1 MLKGA
6 ISLDPDVTRGRN
18 GVRHHCA
25 LLHYEDIDGVWHHCV
40 IGDKLLFL
48 NCIFFKN
55 CCLSATFLLSLH
67 REILKPLLMDA
78 LFRKS
83 DRLLANT
90 RTEIIRDKM
99 GDIHWNARLISILG
113 AKGVGKS
120 TLLRQYLKQH
130 FELGDHR
137 ALYCSAD
144 TVDFSMRTLV
154 GLAEEFVMRGGELLV
169 IDEIHKY
176 HSGTADWS
184 REIKE
189 IYELFPNLKMI
200 VSGSSLL
207 QLREGDADLSRRAI
221 KYTMPGLSFREALR
235 FYHGLSFP
243 RWSLDDI
250 LVHPYDLWQTVT
262 SKCKPV
268 ALFKEY
274 LEKGYYPFLLEGEG
288 EYYTK
293 IEQVVNYIIETEL
306 PRICKVDV
314 ANVRKLQALIALICS
329 EVPFELNANK
339 IAAALEIGR
348 DTVVEYLKYLGDAKV
363 LNLLYSDKKKIGKLT
378 KPDKVYLENPN
389 ILYAL
394 APTKVDIGTLRETF
408 AIGCLSESYN
418 VEYGK
423 AQGDFKVDGKYTFEI
438 GGRSKDFSQ
447 IAGVKD
453 SYIFADDWDMPD
465 GAKLPLWMLGFLY

>member
-1 MLKGA
+1 
-6 ISLDPDVTRGRN
+6 
-18 GVRHHCA
+18 
-25 LLHYEDIDGVWHHCV
+25 
-40 IGDKLLFL
+40 
-48 NCIFFKN
+48 
-55 CCLSATFLLSLH
+55 
-67 REILKPLLMDA
+67 MDT

-90 RTEIIRDKM
+90 STGIVREKM
-99 GDIHWNARLISILG
+99 GEIHWNSRLITIIG

-120 TLLRQYLKQH
+120 TLIKQYLKLNYQP
-130 FELGDHR
+130 GDR
-137 ALYCSAD
+137 RVLYCSAD
-144 TVDFSMRTLV
+144 TVDFSTRTLV
-154 GLAEEFVMRGGELLV
+154 ELAEEFVIQGGELLA

-176 HSGTADWS
+176 KPGTTDWS

-189 IYELFPNLKMI
+189 IYELFPDLKLI

-207 QLREGDADLSRRAI
+207 RLKEGDADLSRRAV

-235 FYHGLSFP
+235 FYHALSFP
-243 RWSLDDI
+243 VWTLEDI
-250 LVHPYDLWQTVT
+250 LARPHDLWQMVS

-306 PRICKVDV
+306 PQICKVDV
-314 ANVRKLQALIALICS
+314 ANVRKLQALIAMICS
-329 EVPFELNANK
+329 ETPFELNANK

-363 LNLLYSDKKKIGKLT
+363 LNLLYSDKKRIGKLS

-394 APTKVDIGTLRETF
+394 APAKVEIGTLRETF
-408 AIGCLSESYN
+408 AVDCISESHV

-423 AQGDFKVDGKYTFEI
+423 TQGDFKVDSRYTFEI

-447 IAGVKD
+447 IAGMKD
-453 SYIFADDWDMPD
+453 SYIFADD
-465 GAKLPLWMLGFLY
+465 

>member
-1 MLKGA
+1 
-6 ISLDPDVTRGRN
+6 
-18 GVRHHCA
+18 
-25 LLHYEDIDGVWHHCV
+25 
-40 IGDKLLFL
+40 
-48 NCIFFKN
+48 
-55 CCLSATFLLSLH
+55 
-67 REILKPLLMDA
+67 MDT

-90 RTEIIRDKM
+90 CTDIVREKM
-99 GDIHWNARLISILG
+99 GEIHWNSQLVTIIG

-120 TLLRQYLKQH
+120 TLIKQYLKLNYP
-130 FELGDHR
+130 LGDR
-137 ALYCSAD
+137 RVLYCSAD
-144 TVDFSMRTLV
+144 TVDFSTRKLV
-154 GLAEEFVMRGGELLV
+154 ELAEEFVIQGGELLA

-176 HSGTADWS
+176 KPGTTDWS

-189 IYELFPNLKMI
+189 IYELFPDLKMI

-207 QLREGDADLSRRAI
+207 RLKEGDADLSRRAV

-235 FYHGLSFP
+235 FYHDLSFP
-243 RWSLDDI
+243 VWTLEDI
-250 LVHPYDLWQTVT
+250 LAHPYDLWQMVS

-274 LEKGYYPFLLEGEG
+274 LEKGYYPFLLEGTG

-306 PRICKVDV
+306 PQICKVDV
-314 ANVRKLQALIALICS
+314 ANVRKLQALIAMICS
-329 EVPFELNANK
+329 ETPFELNANK

-363 LNLLYSDKKKIGKLT
+363 LNLLYSDKKRIGKLS

-394 APTKVDIGTLRETF
+394 APAKVEIGTLRETF
-408 AIGCLSESYN
+408 AVDCLSESHV

-423 AQGDFKVDGKYTFEI
+423 TQGDFKVDSKYTFEI

-447 IAGVKD
+447 IAGMKD

>member
-1 MLKGA
+1 
-6 ISLDPDVTRGRN
+6 
-18 GVRHHCA
+18 
-25 LLHYEDIDGVWHHCV
+25 
-40 IGDKLLFL
+40 
-48 NCIFFKN
+48 
-55 CCLSATFLLSLH
+55 
-67 REILKPLLMDA
+67 MDS

-90 RTEIIRDKM
+90 QTEIIRDKM
-99 GDIHWNARLISILG
+99 NEIHWNAQLVTIMG

-120 TLLRQYLKQH
+120 TLIKQYIKQNYR
-130 FELGDHR
+130 LGDR
-137 ALYCSAD
+137 RILYCSAD

-154 GLAEEFVMRGGELLV
+154 GLAEEFSIHGGELLA

-176 HSGTADWS
+176 KSGTTDWS
-184 REIKE
+184 SEIKE
-189 IYELFPNLKMI
+189 IHELYPDLKLI

-207 QLREGDADLSRRAI
+207 RLREGDADLSRRAV
-221 KYTMPGLSFREALR
+221 KYTMPGLSFRESLR
-235 FYHGLSFP
+235 FYHGLEFK
-243 RWSLDDI
+243 RWALDDI
-250 LVHPYDLWQTVT
+250 LAHPYDLWQEVS

-268 ALFKEY
+268 VLFKEY

-306 PRICKVDV
+306 PQICKVDV

-339 IAAALEIGR
+339 IAAAIEIGR

-363 LNLLYSDKKKIGKLT
+363 LNLLYSDKKKIGKLS

-394 APTKVDIGTLRETF
+394 TPTKAEIGTLRETF
-408 AIGCLSESYN
+408 AICSLSESHT

-438 GGRSKDFSQ
+438 GGRSKGFSQ
-447 IAGVKD
+447 IAGVEN

>member
-1 MLKGA
+1 
-6 ISLDPDVTRGRN
+6 
-18 GVRHHCA
+18 
-25 LLHYEDIDGVWHHCV
+25 
-40 IGDKLLFL
+40 
-48 NCIFFKN
+48 
-55 CCLSATFLLSLH
+55 
-67 REILKPLLMDA
+67 MDA

-268 ALFKEY
+268 VLFKEY

-438 GGRSKDFSQ
+438 GGRSKNFSQ

>member
-1 MLKGA
+1 M
-6 ISLDPDVTRGRN
+6 DV
-18 GVRHHCA
+18 
-25 LLHYEDIDGVWHHCV
+25 
-40 IGDKLLFL
+40 
-48 NCIFFKN
+48 
-55 CCLSATFLLSLH
+55 
-67 REILKPLLMDA
+67 

-90 RTEIIRDKM
+90 SMEIIRDKM
-99 GDIHWNARLISILG
+99 DDIHWDAQLVSIIG

-120 TLLRQYLKQH
+120 TLVKQH
-130 FELGDHR
+130 IKKLYRPGDR
-137 ALYCSAD
+137 RVLYCSAD
-144 TVDFSMRTLV
+144 TVDFSMHTLV
-154 GLAEEFVMRGGELLV
+154 GLAEEFVVRGGELLV
-169 IDEIHKY
+169 VDEIHKY
-176 HSGTADWS
+176 RSGATDWS
-184 REIKE
+184 KEIKE
-189 IYELFPNLKMI
+189 IYELFPDLKMI

-207 QLREGDADLSRRAI
+207 RIKEGDADLSRRAI

-243 RWSLDDI
+243 RWTLEDI
-250 LVHPYDLWQTVT
+250 LSHPYDLWHTVS

-274 LEKGYYPFLLEGEG
+274 LKMGYYPFLLEGEND
-288 EYYTK
+288 YYTR
-293 IEQVVNYIIETEL
+293 IEQVVNHIVETEL
-306 PRICKVDV
+306 PRICKIDV
-314 ANVRKLQALIALICS
+314 ANIRKLQALIAIICS

-339 IAAALEIGR
+339 IAAVLEIGR

-363 LNLLYSDKKKIGKLT
+363 LNLIYSDKKRIGKLT
-378 KPDKVYLENPN
+378 KPDKIYMENPN
-389 ILYAL
+389 IMYAL
-394 APTKVDIGTLRETF
+394 APTKVEIGTLRETF
-408 AIGCLSESYN
+408 AVNCLSESHG

-423 AQGDFKVDGKYTFEI
+423 EQGDFKVDSRYTFEI

>member
-1 MLKGA
+1 
-6 ISLDPDVTRGRN
+6 
-18 GVRHHCA
+18 
-25 LLHYEDIDGVWHHCV
+25 
-40 IGDKLLFL
+40 
-48 NCIFFKN
+48 
-55 CCLSATFLLSLH
+55 
-67 REILKPLLMDA
+67 MDA

-90 RTEIIRDKM
+90 TTEIIREKM
-99 GDIHWNARLISILG
+99 EDIHWNSRLVSIIG

-120 TLLRQYLKQH
+120 TLIRQYLRQH
-130 FELGDHR
+130 FELGDR
-137 ALYCSAD
+137 RVLCCSAD
-144 TVDFSMRTLV
+144 TLDFSVRTLV
-154 GLAEEFVMRGGELLV
+154 GLAEEFVTRGGELLV

-176 HSGTADWS
+176 HAGTADWS
-184 REIKE
+184 REVKE
-189 IYELFPNLKMI
+189 IYDLYPELKII

-207 QLREGDADLSRRAI
+207 RLKEGDADLSRRAV

-235 FYHGLSFP
+235 FYHGLTFP
-243 RWSLDDI
+243 EWSLEDI
-250 LVHPYDLWQTVT
+250 LAHPYDLWQTVS

-268 ALFKEY
+268 VLFKEY

-306 PRICKVDV
+306 PQICKVDV
-314 ANVRKLQALIALICS
+314 ANVRKIQALIALICS

-339 IAAALEIGR
+339 IAAALEVGR

-378 KPDKVYLENPN
+378 KPDKIYLENTSL
-389 ILYAL
+389 LYAL
-394 APTKVDIGTLRETF
+394 APTKANIGTLRETF
-408 AIGCLSESYN
+408 AIGSLSESHD

>member
-1 MLKGA
+1 
-6 ISLDPDVTRGRN
+6 
-18 GVRHHCA
+18 
-25 LLHYEDIDGVWHHCV
+25 
-40 IGDKLLFL
+40 
-48 NCIFFKN
+48 
-55 CCLSATFLLSLH
+55 
-67 REILKPLLMDA
+67 MDA

-90 RTEIIRDKM
+90 PTDIIRDKM
-99 GDIHWNARLISILG
+99 GDIHWNAQFISILG

-130 FELGDHR
+130 FDLGDHR

-154 GLAEEFVMRGGELLV
+154 SLAEEFVMRGGELLV

-189 IYELFPNLKMI
+189 IYDLFPNLKMI

-243 RWSLDDI
+243 RCSLDDI
-250 LVHPYDLWQTVT
+250 LAHPYDLWQSVT

-288 EYYTK
+288 EYFTK

-394 APTKVDIGTLRETF
+394 APTKVAIGTLRETF

-423 AQGDFKVDGKYTFEI
+423 VQGDFKVDGKYTFEI

-447 IAGVKD
+447 IAGVND

>member
-1 MLKGA
+1 
-6 ISLDPDVTRGRN
+6 
-18 GVRHHCA
+18 
-25 LLHYEDIDGVWHHCV
+25 
-40 IGDKLLFL
+40 
-48 NCIFFKN
+48 
-55 CCLSATFLLSLH
+55 
-67 REILKPLLMDA
+67 MDT
-78 LFRKS
+78 LYRKS

-90 RTEIIRDKM
+90 STEIIREKM
-99 GDIHWNARLISILG
+99 DEIHWYTQLVSIVG

-120 TLLRQYLKQH
+120 TLIKQYLKQH
-130 FELGDHR
+130 YALGDR
-137 ALYCSAD
+137 TVLYCSAD

-176 HSGTADWS
+176 HSGTTDWS

-189 IYELFPNLKMI
+189 IYELFPELKMI

-207 QLREGDADLSRRAI
+207 SLKEGDADLSRRAV
-221 KYTMPGLSFREALR
+221 KYTMPGLSFRESLR
-235 FYHGLSFP
+235 FYHGLTFP
-243 RWSLDDI
+243 KWSLEDI
-250 LVHPYDLWQTVT
+250 LAHPYDLWQMVT
-262 SKCKPV
+262 AKCKPV

-306 PRICKVDV
+306 PQICKVDV
-314 ANVRKLQALIALICS
+314 ANVRKLQALIAMICS
-329 EVPFELNANK
+329 EVPFELNANR

-378 KPDKVYLENPN
+378 KPDKIYMENTN
-389 ILYAL
+389 LMFAL
-394 APTKVDIGTLRETF
+394 APTKVEVGTLRETF
-408 AIGCLSESYN
+408 AICALSDSHS

-423 AQGDFKVDGKYTFEI
+423 AQGDFKVDAKYTFEI
-438 GGRSKDFSQ
+438 GGRNKTFSQ

>member
-1 MLKGA
+1 
-6 ISLDPDVTRGRN
+6 
-18 GVRHHCA
+18 
-25 LLHYEDIDGVWHHCV
+25 
-40 IGDKLLFL
+40 
-48 NCIFFKN
+48 
-55 CCLSATFLLSLH
+55 
-67 REILKPLLMDA
+67 MDA

-90 RTEIIRDKM
+90 STEIVREIANT
-99 GDIHWNARLISILG
+99 IHWNAQLISIIG

-120 TLLRQYLKQH
+120 TLIKQYIKQNY
-130 FELGDHR
+130 EPGDR
-137 ALYCSAD
+137 RVLYCSAD
-144 TVDFSMRTLV
+144 TVDFSTRTLV
-154 GLAEEFVMRGGELLV
+154 ELAEEFTVRGGELLA

-176 HSGTADWS
+176 KSGNTDWS

-189 IYELFPNLKMI
+189 IYELYPDLKLI

-207 QLREGDADLSRRAI
+207 KLKEGDADLSRRAV
-221 KYTMPGLSFREALR
+221 KYTLAGLSFREALR
-235 FYHGLSFP
+235 FYHGLEFEK
-243 RWSLDDI
+243 WTLDDI
-250 LVHPYDLWQTVT
+250 LKHPYDLWQTVST
-262 SKCKPV
+262 KCKPN

-274 LEKGYYPFLLEGEG
+274 LKKGYYPFLLEGEG
-288 EYYTK
+288 EYHTK

-306 PRICKVDV
+306 PQICKVDV
-314 ANVRKLQALIALICS
+314 ANVRKLQALVAMICS
-329 EVPFELNANK
+329 EIPFELNANR

-363 LNLLYSDKKKIGKLT
+363 LNLLYSEKKIIGKLS

-389 ILYAL
+389 IMYAL
-394 APTKVDIGTLRETF
+394 APTKVEIGTLRETF
-408 AIGCLSESYN
+408 AVGSLTESHN

-423 AQGDFKVDGKYTFEI
+423 AQGDFLVDSKYTFEI

-447 IAGVKD
+447 IAGIKD

>member
-1 MLKGA
+1 
-6 ISLDPDVTRGRN
+6 
-18 GVRHHCA
+18 
-25 LLHYEDIDGVWHHCV
+25 
-40 IGDKLLFL
+40 
-48 NCIFFKN
+48 
-55 CCLSATFLLSLH
+55 
-67 REILKPLLMDA
+67 MDT

-90 RTEIIRDKM
+90 STGIVREKM
-99 GDIHWNARLISILG
+99 GEIHWNSQLVTIIG

-120 TLLRQYLKQH
+120 TLIKQYLKLNYQP
-130 FELGDHR
+130 GDR
-137 ALYCSAD
+137 RVLYCSAD
-144 TVDFSMRTLV
+144 TVDFSTRTLV
-154 GLAEEFVMRGGELLV
+154 ELAEEFVIQGGELLA

-176 HSGTADWS
+176 KPGTTDWS

-189 IYELFPNLKMI
+189 IYELFPDLKMI

-207 QLREGDADLSRRAI
+207 RLKEGDADLSRRAV
-221 KYTMPGLSFREALR
+221 KYTMSGLSFREALR
-235 FYHGLSFP
+235 FYHDLSFP
-243 RWSLDDI
+243 VWTLEDI
-250 LVHPYDLWQTVT
+250 LAHPYDLWQMVS

-274 LEKGYYPFLLEGEG
+274 LEKGYYPFLLEGTG

-306 PRICKVDV
+306 PQICKVDV
-314 ANVRKLQALIALICS
+314 ANVRKLQALIAMSCS
-329 EVPFELNANK
+329 ETPFELNANK

-363 LNLLYSDKKKIGKLT
+363 LNLLYSDKKRIGKLS

-394 APTKVDIGTLRETF
+394 APAKVEIGTLRETF
-408 AIGCLSESYN
+408 AVDCLSEFHV

-423 AQGDFKVDGKYTFEI
+423 TQGDFKVDSKYTFEI

-447 IAGVKD
+447 IAGMKG
-453 SYIFADDWDMPD
+453 SYVFADDWDMPD

>member
-1 MLKGA
+1 
-6 ISLDPDVTRGRN
+6 
-18 GVRHHCA
+18 
-25 LLHYEDIDGVWHHCV
+25 
-40 IGDKLLFL
+40 
-48 NCIFFKN
+48 
-55 CCLSATFLLSLH
+55 
-67 REILKPLLMDA
+67 MDT

-90 RTEIIRDKM
+90 STDIVREKM
-99 GDIHWNARLISILG
+99 GEIHWNSQLITIIG

-120 TLLRQYLKQH
+120 TLIKQYLK
-130 FELGDHR
+130 LNYPPGDR
-137 ALYCSAD
+137 RVLYCSAD
-144 TVDFSMRTLV
+144 TVDFSTRTLV
-154 GLAEEFVMRGGELLV
+154 ELAEEFVIQGGELLA

-176 HSGTADWS
+176 KPGTTDWS

-189 IYELFPNLKMI
+189 IYELFPDLKMI

-207 QLREGDADLSRRAI
+207 RLKEGDADLSRRAV

-235 FYHGLSFP
+235 FYHALSFP
-243 RWSLDDI
+243 VWTLEDI
-250 LVHPYDLWQTVT
+250 LAHPYDLWQMVS

-306 PRICKVDV
+306 PQICKVGV
-314 ANVRKLQALIALICS
+314 ANVRKLQALIAMICG
-329 EVPFELNANK
+329 ETPFELNANK
-339 IAAALEIGR
+339 IAATLEIGR

-363 LNLLYSDKKKIGKLT
+363 LNLLYSDKKRIGKLS

-394 APTKVDIGTLRETF
+394 APAKVEIGTLRETF
-408 AIGCLSESYN
+408 AVDCLSEFHV

-423 AQGDFKVDGKYTFEI
+423 TQGDFKVDSRYTFEI

-447 IAGVKD
+447 IAGMKD
-453 SYIFADDWDMPD
+453 SYVFADDWDMPD

>member
-1 MLKGA
+1 
-6 ISLDPDVTRGRN
+6 
-18 GVRHHCA
+18 
-25 LLHYEDIDGVWHHCV
+25 
-40 IGDKLLFL
+40 
-48 NCIFFKN
+48 
-55 CCLSATFLLSLH
+55 
-67 REILKPLLMDA
+67 MDS

-90 RTEIIRDKM
+90 QTEIIRDKM
-99 GDIHWNARLISILG
+99 NEIHWNAHLVTIMG
-113 AKGVGKS
+113 TKGVGKS
-120 TLLRQYLKQH
+120 TLIKQYLKQNYR
-130 FELGDHR
+130 LGDR
-137 ALYCSAD
+137 RILYCSAD

-154 GLAEEFVMRGGELLV
+154 GLAEEFSIHGGELLA

-176 HSGTADWS
+176 KSGTTDWS

-189 IYELFPNLKMI
+189 IHELYPDLKLI

-207 QLREGDADLSRRAI
+207 RLREGDADLSRRAV
-221 KYTMPGLSFREALR
+221 KYTMPGLSFRESLR
-235 FYHGLSFP
+235 FYHGLEFK
-243 RWSLDDI
+243 RWALDDI
-250 LVHPYDLWQTVT
+250 LDHPYDLWQEVS

-268 ALFKEY
+268 VLFKEY

-293 IEQVVNYIIETEL
+293 IEQVVNYIIEAEL
-306 PRICKVDV
+306 PQICKVDV

-339 IAAALEIGR
+339 IAAAIEIGR

-363 LNLLYSDKKKIGKLT
+363 LNLLYSDKKKIGKLS

-394 APTKVDIGTLRETF
+394 TPTKAEIGTIRETF
-408 AIGCLSESYN
+408 AICSLSESHS

-438 GGRSKDFSQ
+438 GGRSKGFSQ
-447 IAGVKD
+447 IAGVEN

>member
-1 MLKGA
+1 MD
-6 ISLDPDVTRGRN
+6 SL
-18 GVRHHCA
+18 
-25 LLHYEDIDGVWHHCV
+25 
-40 IGDKLLFL
+40 
-48 NCIFFKN
+48 
-55 CCLSATFLLSLH
+55 S
-67 REILKPLLMDA
+67 
-78 LFRKS
+78 RKS

-90 RTEIIRDKM
+90 KTEIIRDM
-99 GDIHWNARLISILG
+99 MNEIHWNAQLVTIMG

-120 TLLRQYLKQH
+120 TLIKQYLKQNYR
-130 FELGDHR
+130 LGDR
-137 ALYCSAD
+137 RILYCSAD

-154 GLAEEFVMRGGELLV
+154 GLAEEFSIHGGELLA

-176 HSGTADWS
+176 KSGTTDWS

-189 IYELFPNLKMI
+189 IHELYPDLKLI

-207 QLREGDADLSRRAI
+207 RLREGDADLSRRAV
-221 KYTMPGLSFREALR
+221 KYTMPGLSFRESLR
-235 FYHGLSFP
+235 FYHGLEFK
-243 RWSLDDI
+243 RWALDDI
-250 LVHPYDLWQTVT
+250 LDHPYDLWQEVS

-268 ALFKEY
+268 VLFKEY

-293 IEQVVNYIIETEL
+293 IEQVVNYIIEAEL
-306 PRICKVDV
+306 PQICKVDV

-339 IAAALEIGR
+339 IAAAIEIGR
-348 DTVVEYLKYLGDAKV
+348 DTIVEYLKYLGDAKV
-363 LNLLYSDKKKIGKLT
+363 LNLLYSDKKKIGKLS

-394 APTKVDIGTLRETF
+394 TPTTAEIGTLRETF
-408 AIGCLSESYN
+408 AICSLSESHT

-438 GGRSKDFSQ
+438 GGRSKGFSQ
-447 IAGVKD
+447 IAGVEN

>member
-1 MLKGA
+1 
-6 ISLDPDVTRGRN
+6 
-18 GVRHHCA
+18 
-25 LLHYEDIDGVWHHCV
+25 
-40 IGDKLLFL
+40 
-48 NCIFFKN
+48 
-55 CCLSATFLLSLH
+55 
-67 REILKPLLMDA
+67 MDS

-90 RTEIIRDKM
+90 KTEIIRDM
-99 GDIHWNARLISILG
+99 MDEIHWNAQLVTIMG

-120 TLLRQYLKQH
+120 TLIKQYLKQNYR
-130 FELGDHR
+130 LGDR
-137 ALYCSAD
+137 RILYCSAD

-154 GLAEEFVMRGGELLV
+154 GLAEEFSIHGGELLA

-176 HSGTADWS
+176 KSGTTDWS

-189 IYELFPNLKMI
+189 IHELYPDLKLI

-207 QLREGDADLSRRAI
+207 RLREGDADLSRRAV
-221 KYTMPGLSFREALR
+221 KYTMPGLSFRESLR
-235 FYHGLSFP
+235 FYHGLEFK
-243 RWSLDDI
+243 RWALDDI
-250 LVHPYDLWQTVT
+250 LDHPYDLWQEVS

-268 ALFKEY
+268 VLFKEY

-293 IEQVVNYIIETEL
+293 IEQVVNYIIEAEL
-306 PRICKVDV
+306 PQICKVDV

-339 IAAALEIGR
+339 IAAAIEIGR
-348 DTVVEYLKYLGDAKV
+348 DTIVEYLKYLGDAKV
-363 LNLLYSDKKKIGKLT
+363 LNLLYSDKKKIGKLS

-394 APTKVDIGTLRETF
+394 TPTTAEIGTLRETF
-408 AIGCLSESYN
+408 AICSLSESHT

-438 GGRSKDFSQ
+438 GGRSKGFSQ
-447 IAGVKD
+447 IAGVEN

>member
-1 MLKGA
+1 
-6 ISLDPDVTRGRN
+6 
-18 GVRHHCA
+18 
-25 LLHYEDIDGVWHHCV
+25 
-40 IGDKLLFL
+40 
-48 NCIFFKN
+48 
-55 CCLSATFLLSLH
+55 
-67 REILKPLLMDA
+67 MDT

-90 RTEIIRDKM
+90 STDIVREKM
-99 GDIHWNARLISILG
+99 GEIHWNSRLITIIG

-120 TLLRQYLKQH
+120 TLIKQYLK
-130 FELGDHR
+130 LNYPPGDR
-137 ALYCSAD
+137 RVLYCSAD
-144 TVDFSMRTLV
+144 TVDFSTRTLV
-154 GLAEEFVMRGGELLV
+154 ELAEEFVIQGGELLA

-176 HSGTADWS
+176 KPGTTDWS

-189 IYELFPNLKMI
+189 IYELFPDLKLI

-207 QLREGDADLSRRAI
+207 RLKEGDADLSRRAV

-235 FYHGLSFP
+235 FYRALSFP
-243 RWSLDDI
+243 VWTLEDI
-250 LVHPYDLWQTVT
+250 LAHPYDLWQMVS

-306 PRICKVDV
+306 PQICKVDV
-314 ANVRKLQALIALICS
+314 ANVRKLQALIAMICS
-329 EVPFELNANK
+329 ETPFELNANK

-363 LNLLYSDKKKIGKLT
+363 LNLLYSDKKRIGKLS

-394 APTKVDIGTLRETF
+394 APAKVEIGTLRETF
-408 AIGCLSESYN
+408 AVDCLSEFHV

-423 AQGDFKVDGKYTFEI
+423 TQGDFKVDSKYTFEI

-447 IAGVKD
+447 IAGMKD
-453 SYIFADDWDMPD
+453 SYVFADDWDMPD

>member
-1 MLKGA
+1 
-6 ISLDPDVTRGRN
+6 
-18 GVRHHCA
+18 
-25 LLHYEDIDGVWHHCV
+25 
-40 IGDKLLFL
+40 
-48 NCIFFKN
+48 
-55 CCLSATFLLSLH
+55 
-67 REILKPLLMDA
+67 MDA

-99 GDIHWNARLISILG
+99 DEIHWNAQLISIMG

-120 TLLRQYLKQH
+120 TLIKQYLKQNYA
-130 FELGDHR
+130 LGDR
-137 ALYCSAD
+137 RVLYCSAD

-189 IYELFPNLKMI
+189 IYELFPDLKLI

-243 RWSLDDI
+243 KWSLEDI
-250 LVHPYDLWQTVT
+250 LAHPYDLWQMV
-262 SKCKPV
+262 SDKCKPV
-268 ALFKEY
+268 ALFKEF

-314 ANVRKLQALIALICS
+314 ANVRKLQALINMICS
-329 EVPFELNANK
+329 EVPFELNANR

-363 LNLLYSDKKKIGKLT
+363 LNLLYSDKKKIGKLS

-394 APTKVDIGTLRETF
+394 APTKVEIGTLRETF
-408 AIGCLSESYN
+408 AIGSLSESHN

-453 SYIFADDWDMPD
+453 SYVFADDWDMPD

>member
-1 MLKGA
+1 M
-6 ISLDPDVTRGRN
+6 
-18 GVRHHCA
+18 
-25 LLHYEDIDGVWHHCV
+25 
-40 IGDKLLFL
+40 
-48 NCIFFKN
+48 
-55 CCLSATFLLSLH
+55 
-67 REILKPLLMDA
+67 
-78 LFRKS
+78 
-83 DRLLANT
+83 ANT
-90 RTEIIRDKM
+90 STEIVREKM
-99 GDIHWNARLISILG
+99 NEIHWNARLISIMG

-120 TLLRQYLKQH
+120 TLIRQHLKQNYQP
-130 FELGDHR
+130 LDR
-137 ALYCSAD
+137 RMLYCSAD
-144 TVDFSMRTLV
+144 TVDFSTRTLV
-154 GLAEEFVMRGGELLV
+154 ELAEEFSIRGGELLV

-176 HSGTADWS
+176 KSGTSDWS
-184 REIKE
+184 REVKE
-189 IYELFPNLKMI
+189 IYELFPDLKLI

-207 QLREGDADLSRRAI
+207 QLREGDADLSRRAV
-221 KYTMPGLSFREALR
+221 KYMMSGLSFREALR
-235 FYHGLSFP
+235 FYHGLEFEK
-243 RWSLDDI
+243 WSLEDI
-250 LVHPYDLWQTVT
+250 LSHPYDLWQTVT

-288 EYYTK
+288 EYYTR

-363 LNLLYSDKKKIGKLT
+363 LNLLYSDKKKIGKLS

-394 APTKVDIGTLRETF
+394 APTKTDIGTLRETF
-408 AIGCLSESYN
+408 AIGSLSESHN

-447 IAGVKD
+447 IVGLKD
-453 SYIFADDWDMPD
+453 SYVFADDWDMPD

>member
-1 MLKGA
+1 
-6 ISLDPDVTRGRN
+6 
-18 GVRHHCA
+18 
-25 LLHYEDIDGVWHHCV
+25 
-40 IGDKLLFL
+40 
-48 NCIFFKN
+48 
-55 CCLSATFLLSLH
+55 
-67 REILKPLLMDA
+67 MDA

-363 LNLLYSDKKKIGKLT
+363 LSLLYSDKKKIGKLT

>member
-1 MLKGA
+1 
-6 ISLDPDVTRGRN
+6 
-18 GVRHHCA
+18 
-25 LLHYEDIDGVWHHCV
+25 
-40 IGDKLLFL
+40 
-48 NCIFFKN
+48 
-55 CCLSATFLLSLH
+55 
-67 REILKPLLMDA
+67 MDA

-90 RTEIIRDKM
+90 STEIIREKM
-99 GDIHWNARLISILG
+99 DEVHWNTQLVSIIG

-120 TLLRQYLKQH
+120 TLIKQYLKQN
-130 FELGDHR
+130 FALGDR
-137 ALYCSAD
+137 RILYCSAD
-144 TVDFSMRTLV
+144 TVDFSMRNLV
-154 GLAEEFVMRGGELLV
+154 GLAEEFVIRGGELLV

-176 HSGTADWS
+176 HPGTTDWS

-207 QLREGDADLSRRAI
+207 RIKEGDADLSRRAV

-235 FYHGLSFP
+235 FYHGLTFP
-243 RWSLDDI
+243 IWSLEDI
-250 LVHPYDLWQTVT
+250 LAHPYDLWQMVS

-274 LEKGYYPFLLEGEG
+274 MEKGYYPFLLEGEG

-293 IEQVVNYIIETEL
+293 IEQMVNYIVEIEL
-306 PRICKVDV
+306 PQICKVEV
-314 ANVRKLQALIALICS
+314 ANVRKIQALIALICS

-378 KPDKVYLENPN
+378 KPDKIYMENTN
-389 ILYAL
+389 LMYAL
-394 APTKVDIGTLRETF
+394 APTRVEIGTLRETF
-408 AIGCLSESYN
+408 AVNSLVESHN

-423 AQGDFKVDGKYTFEI
+423 AQGDFKVDDKYTFEI
-438 GGRSKDFSQ
+438 GGRSKDFKQ

>member
-1 MLKGA
+1 
-6 ISLDPDVTRGRN
+6 
-18 GVRHHCA
+18 
-25 LLHYEDIDGVWHHCV
+25 
-40 IGDKLLFL
+40 
-48 NCIFFKN
+48 
-55 CCLSATFLLSLH
+55 
-67 REILKPLLMDA
+67 MDA
-78 LFRKS
+78 LLRKS

-90 RTEIIRDKM
+90 QTEIIRDKM
-99 GDIHWNARLISILG
+99 EDIHWNAQLISIMG

-120 TLLRQYLKQH
+120 TLIRQYLKQH
-130 FELGDHR
+130 YELGDR
-137 ALYCSAD
+137 RVIYCSAD
-144 TVDFSMRTLV
+144 TVDFSTRTLV

-176 HSGTADWS
+176 HSGTSDWS

-189 IYELFPNLKMI
+189 IYELFPDLKMI

-243 RWSLDDI
+243 RWTLEDI
-250 LVHPYDLWQTVT
+250 LAHPYDLWQTVSEKCKAASKQAQSQT
-262 SKCKPV
+262 SLGSAEREQARTMFKPV

-394 APTKVDIGTLRETF
+394 VPTKVDIGTLRETF
-408 AIGCLSESYN
+408 AIGCLSESHN

-423 AQGDFKVDGKYTFEI
+423 AQGDFKIDGKYTFEI

-447 IAGVKD
+447 IAGIKD
-453 SYIFADDWDMPD
+453 SYVFADDWDMPD

>member
-1 MLKGA
+1 MLFRSW
-6 ISLDPDVTRGRN
+6 SL
-18 GVRHHCA
+18 
-25 LLHYEDIDGVWHHCV
+25 EDI
-40 IGDKLLFL
+40 
-48 NCIFFKN
+48 
-55 CCLSATFLLSLH
+55 
-67 REILKPLLMDA
+67 
-78 LFRKS
+78 
-83 DRLLANT
+83 LA
-90 RTEIIRDKM
+90 
-99 GDIHWNARLISILG
+99 HP
-113 AKGVGKS
+113 
-120 TLLRQYLKQH
+120 
-130 FELGDHR
+130 
-137 ALYCSAD
+137 
-144 TVDFSMRTLV
+144 
-154 GLAEEFVMRGGELLV
+154 
-169 IDEIHKY
+169 
-176 HSGTADWS
+176 
-184 REIKE
+184 
-189 IYELFPNLKMI
+189 YELWQE
-200 VSGSSLL
+200 VS
-207 QLREGDADLSRRAI
+207 
-221 KYTMPGLSFREALR
+221 
-235 FYHGLSFP
+235 
-243 RWSLDDI
+243 
-250 LVHPYDLWQTVT
+250 

-329 EVPFELNANK
+329 EVPFELNANR

-408 AIGCLSESYN
+408 AIGSLAESHN

-453 SYIFADDWDMPD
+453 SYLDLSDVNASAIVFTIGTQNFISKCFANYYELRAGFLD
-465 GAKLPLWMLGFLY
+465 GATGEDGYVKFSASMIPTIVFGQVLRLFIEVTSSTSVGNFRDDFMVDIIPKIELTFGGTHIRLDFDVGVMQEKNNDVKTIGLYVMTSL

>member
-1 MLKGA
+1 
-6 ISLDPDVTRGRN
+6 
-18 GVRHHCA
+18 
-25 LLHYEDIDGVWHHCV
+25 
-40 IGDKLLFL
+40 
-48 NCIFFKN
+48 
-55 CCLSATFLLSLH
+55 
-67 REILKPLLMDA
+67 MDA

-90 RTEIIRDKM
+90 STEIIREIMDE
-99 GDIHWNARLISILG
+99 IHWNSQLISIMG

-120 TLLRQYLKQH
+120 TLIKQYLKQNY
-130 FELGDHR
+130 EPGDR
-137 ALYCSAD
+137 SVLYCSAD
-144 TVDFSMRTLV
+144 TVDFSTRTLV
-154 GLAEEFVMRGGELLV
+154 ELAEEFAIQGGELLV

-176 HSGTADWS
+176 KSGTTDWS

-189 IYELFPNLKMI
+189 IYELFPDLKMI

-207 QLREGDADLSRRAI
+207 RLREGDADLSRRAI

-243 RWSLDDI
+243 KWSLDDI
-250 LVHPYDLWQTVT
+250 LEHPHELWQMVS

-268 ALFKEY
+268 PLFKEY

-293 IEQVVNYIIETEL
+293 IEQVINYIIETEL
-306 PRICKVDV
+306 PRICKVDI

-363 LNLLYSDKKKIGKLT
+363 LNLLYSDKKKIGKLS

-394 APTKVDIGTLRETF
+394 APTKADIGTLRETF
-408 AIGCLSESYN
+408 AIGSLSESHN

-423 AQGDFKVDGKYTFEI
+423 EKGDFRVDSKYTFEI

-453 SYIFADDWDMPD
+453 SYIFADDWDIPD

>member
-1 MLKGA
+1 
-6 ISLDPDVTRGRN
+6 
-18 GVRHHCA
+18 
-25 LLHYEDIDGVWHHCV
+25 
-40 IGDKLLFL
+40 
-48 NCIFFKN
+48 
-55 CCLSATFLLSLH
+55 
-67 REILKPLLMDA
+67 MDA

-90 RTEIIRDKM
+90 STEIIRDKM
-99 GDIHWNARLISILG
+99 DEIHWNARLISIMG
-113 AKGVGKS
+113 PKGVGKS
-120 TLLRQYLKQH
+120 TLIKQYLKQN
-130 FELGDHR
+130 FELGDR
-137 ALYCSAD
+137 RILYCSAD
-144 TVDFSMRTLV
+144 TVDFSMRTIV
-154 GLAEEFVMRGGELLV
+154 GLAEEFVIRGGELLV

-176 HSGTADWS
+176 KSGNADWS

-189 IYELFPNLKMI
+189 IYELFPDLKMI

-207 QLREGDADLSRRAI
+207 RLKEGDADLSRRAI

-235 FYHGLSFP
+235 FYHGITLP
-243 RWSLDDI
+243 KWSLEDI
-250 LVHPYDLWQTVT
+250 LAHSYDLWQTVS

-288 EYYTK
+288 EYYTR

-306 PRICKVDV
+306 PQICKVDV

-329 EVPFELNANK
+329 EVPFELNVNK

-363 LNLLYSDKKKIGKLT
+363 LNLLYSDKKKIGKLS

-394 APTKVDIGTLRETF
+394 APTKADIGTLRETF
-408 AIGCLSESYN
+408 AIGSLSQAHS

-423 AQGDFKVDGKYTFEI
+423 AQGDFKVDAKYTFEI
-438 GGRSKDFSQ
+438 GGRSKKFSQ

>member
-1 MLKGA
+1 M
-6 ISLDPDVTRGRN
+6 
-18 GVRHHCA
+18 
-25 LLHYEDIDGVWHHCV
+25 
-40 IGDKLLFL
+40 
-48 NCIFFKN
+48 
-55 CCLSATFLLSLH
+55 
-67 REILKPLLMDA
+67 
-78 LFRKS
+78 
-83 DRLLANT
+83 ANT
-90 RTEIIRDKM
+90 STDIVREKM
-99 GDIHWNARLISILG
+99 GEIHWNSRLITIIG

-120 TLLRQYLKQH
+120 TLIKQYLK
-130 FELGDHR
+130 LNYPPGDR
-137 ALYCSAD
+137 RVLYCSAD
-144 TVDFSMRTLV
+144 TVDFSTRTLV
-154 GLAEEFVMRGGELLV
+154 ELAEEFVIQGGELLA

-176 HSGTADWS
+176 KPGTTDWS

-189 IYELFPNLKMI
+189 IYELFPDLKMI

-207 QLREGDADLSRRAI
+207 RLKEGDADLSRSAVQ
-221 KYTMPGLSFREALR
+221 YTMPGLSFREALR
-235 FYHGLSFP
+235 FYHALSFP
-243 RWSLDDI
+243 VWTLEDI
-250 LVHPYDLWQTVT
+250 LAHSHDLWQMVS

-306 PRICKVDV
+306 PQICKVGV
-314 ANVRKLQALIALICS
+314 ANVRKLQALIAMICG
-329 EVPFELNANK
+329 ETPFELNANK
-339 IAAALEIGR
+339 IAATLEIGR

-363 LNLLYSDKKKIGKLT
+363 LNLLYSDKKRIGKLS

-394 APTKVDIGTLRETF
+394 APAKVEIGTLRETF
-408 AIGCLSESYN
+408 AVDCLSEFHV

-423 AQGDFKVDGKYTFEI
+423 TQGDFKVDSKYTFEI

-447 IAGVKD
+447 IAGMKD
-453 SYIFADDWDMPD
+453 SYVFADDWDMPD

>member
-1 MLKGA
+1 
-6 ISLDPDVTRGRN
+6 
-18 GVRHHCA
+18 
-25 LLHYEDIDGVWHHCV
+25 
-40 IGDKLLFL
+40 
-48 NCIFFKN
+48 
-55 CCLSATFLLSLH
+55 
-67 REILKPLLMDA
+67 MDT
-78 LFRKS
+78 LYRKS
-83 DRLLANT
+83 NRLLANT
-90 RTEIIRDKM
+90 STDIVREKM
-99 GDIHWNARLISILG
+99 DEIHWNAPLISIIG

-120 TLLRQYLKQH
+120 TLIKQYLKQH
-130 FELGDHR
+130 FEPSDR
-137 ALYCSAD
+137 RMLYCSAD
-144 TVDFSMRTLV
+144 TVDFSTRTLV
-154 GLAEEFVMRGGELLV
+154 GLAEEFTIGGGELLV

-176 HSGTADWS
+176 KPGTTNWS

-189 IYELFPNLKMI
+189 IYELFPSLKMI

-207 QLREGDADLSRRAI
+207 RLKEGDADLSRRAV
-221 KYTMPGLSFREALR
+221 KYTLPGLSFREALR

-243 RWSLDDI
+243 IWTLDDI
-250 LVHPYDLWQTVT
+250 LAHPYDLWQTV
-262 SKCKPV
+262 SKKCKPV

-288 EYYTK
+288 EYHTK

-306 PRICKVDV
+306 PLICKVDV
-314 ANVRKLQALIALICS
+314 ANVRKLQALVSMICS
-329 EVPFELNANK
+329 ETPFELNANR

-363 LNLLYSDKKKIGKLT
+363 LNLLYSGTKKVGKLS

-389 ILYAL
+389 IMYAL
-394 APTKVDIGTLRETF
+394 APTKVEIGTLREVF
-408 AIGCLSESYN
+408 AVGSLSVSHT

-423 AQGDFKVDGKYTFEI
+423 AQGDFKIDGRYTFEI
-438 GGRSKDFSQ
+438 GGRNKNFTQ

>member
-1 MLKGA
+1 M
-6 ISLDPDVTRGRN
+6 
-18 GVRHHCA
+18 
-25 LLHYEDIDGVWHHCV
+25 
-40 IGDKLLFL
+40 
-48 NCIFFKN
+48 
-55 CCLSATFLLSLH
+55 
-67 REILKPLLMDA
+67 
-78 LFRKS
+78 
-83 DRLLANT
+83 ANT
-90 RTEIIRDKM
+90 STGIVREKM
-99 GDIHWNARLISILG
+99 GEIHWNSQLVTIIG

-120 TLLRQYLKQH
+120 TLIKQYLKLNYQP
-130 FELGDHR
+130 GDR
-137 ALYCSAD
+137 RVLYCSAD
-144 TVDFSMRTLV
+144 TVDFSTRTLV
-154 GLAEEFVMRGGELLV
+154 ELAEEFVIQGGELLA

-176 HSGTADWS
+176 KPGTTDWS

-189 IYELFPNLKMI
+189 IYELFPDLKMI

-207 QLREGDADLSRRAI
+207 RLKEGDADLSRRAV

-235 FYHGLSFP
+235 FYHEWSFP
-243 RWSLDDI
+243 VWTLEDI
-250 LVHPYDLWQTVT
+250 LAHPYDLWQMVS

-306 PRICKVDV
+306 PQICKVDV
-314 ANVRKLQALIALICS
+314 ANVRKLQALIAMICS
-329 EVPFELNANK
+329 ETPFELNANK

-363 LNLLYSDKKKIGKLT
+363 LNLLYSDKKRIGKLS

-394 APTKVDIGTLRETF
+394 APAKVEIGTLRETF
-408 AIGCLSESYN
+408 AVDCLSESHV

-423 AQGDFKVDGKYTFEI
+423 TQGDFKVDSKYTFEI

-447 IAGVKD
+447 IAGMKD

>member
-1 MLKGA
+1 
-6 ISLDPDVTRGRN
+6 
-18 GVRHHCA
+18 
-25 LLHYEDIDGVWHHCV
+25 
-40 IGDKLLFL
+40 
-48 NCIFFKN
+48 
-55 CCLSATFLLSLH
+55 
-67 REILKPLLMDA
+67 MDT

-90 RTEIIRDKM
+90 STDIVREKM
-99 GDIHWNARLISILG
+99 GEIHWNSRLITIIG

-120 TLLRQYLKQH
+120 TLIKQYLKLNYQP
-130 FELGDHR
+130 GDR
-137 ALYCSAD
+137 RVLYCSAD
-144 TVDFSMRTLV
+144 TVDFSTRTLV
-154 GLAEEFVMRGGELLV
+154 ELAEKFVIQGGELLA

-176 HSGTADWS
+176 KPGTTDWS

-189 IYELFPNLKMI
+189 IYELFPDLKLI

-207 QLREGDADLSRRAI
+207 RLKEGDADLSRRAV

-235 FYHGLSFP
+235 FYHALSFP
-243 RWSLDDI
+243 VWTLEDI
-250 LVHPYDLWQTVT
+250 LAHPHDLWQMVS

-306 PRICKVDV
+306 PQICKVDV
-314 ANVRKLQALIALICS
+314 ANVRKLQALIAMICS
-329 EVPFELNANK
+329 ETPFELNANK

-363 LNLLYSDKKKIGKLT
+363 LNLLYSDKKRIGKLS

-394 APTKVDIGTLRETF
+394 APAKVEIGTLRETF
-408 AIGCLSESYN
+408 AVDCLSEFHV

-423 AQGDFKVDGKYTFEI
+423 TQGDFKVDSKYTFEI

-447 IAGVKD
+447 IAGMKD
-453 SYIFADDWDMPD
+453 SYVFADDWDMPD

>member
-1 MLKGA
+1 M
-6 ISLDPDVTRGRN
+6 
-18 GVRHHCA
+18 
-25 LLHYEDIDGVWHHCV
+25 DG
-40 IGDKLLFL
+40 
-48 NCIFFKN
+48 
-55 CCLSATFLLSLH
+55 
-67 REILKPLLMDA
+67 

-99 GDIHWNARLISILG
+99 NEIHWNARLISIMG

-120 TLLRQYLKQH
+120 TLIRQYLKQH
-130 FELGDHR
+130 YALGDR
-137 ALYCSAD
+137 RVLYCSAD
-144 TVDFSMRTLV
+144 TVEFSMRTLV
-154 GLAEEFVMRGGELLV
+154 GLAEELVMRGGELLV

-176 HSGTADWS
+176 HSGTSDWS

-189 IYELFPNLKMI
+189 IYDLFPDLKMI

-221 KYTMPGLSFREALR
+221 KYTMPCLSFREALR
-235 FYHGLSFP
+235 FYHGLTFP
-243 RWSLDDI
+243 RWSLEDI
-250 LVHPYDLWQTVT
+250 LMHPYDLWQMVS

-314 ANVRKLQALIALICS
+314 SNVRKLQALIALICS
-329 EVPFELNANK
+329 EVPFELNANRV
-339 IAAALEIGR
+339 AAALEIGR
-348 DTVVEYLKYLGDAKV
+348 DTMVEYLKYLGDAKV
-363 LNLLYSDKKKIGKLT
+363 LNLLYSDKKKIGKLS

-394 APTKVDIGTLRETF
+394 APTKVEIGTLRETF
-408 AIGCLSESYN
+408 AIGSLSESHN

-423 AQGDFKVDGKYTFEI
+423 AQGDFKVDGKFTFEI

-447 IAGVKD
+447 IAGIEN
-453 SYIFADDWDMPD
+453 SYVFADDWDMPD
-465 GAKLPLWMLGFLY
+465 RAKLPLWMLGFLY

>member
-1 MLKGA
+1 
-6 ISLDPDVTRGRN
+6 
-18 GVRHHCA
+18 
-25 LLHYEDIDGVWHHCV
+25 
-40 IGDKLLFL
+40 
-48 NCIFFKN
+48 
-55 CCLSATFLLSLH
+55 
-67 REILKPLLMDA
+67 MDT
-78 LFRKS
+78 LYRKS
-83 DRLLANT
+83 NRLLANT
-90 RTEIIRDKM
+90 STDIVREKM
-99 GDIHWNARLISILG
+99 DEIHWNAPLISIIG

-120 TLLRQYLKQH
+120 TLIKQYLKQH
-130 FELGDHR
+130 FEPSDR
-137 ALYCSAD
+137 RMLYCSAD
-144 TVDFSMRTLV
+144 TVDFSTRTLV
-154 GLAEEFVMRGGELLV
+154 GLAEEFTIGGGELLV

-176 HSGTADWS
+176 KPGTTNWS

-189 IYELFPNLKMI
+189 IYELFPSLKMI

-207 QLREGDADLSRRAI
+207 RLKEGDADLSRRAV
-221 KYTMPGLSFREALR
+221 KYTLPGLSFREALR

-243 RWSLDDI
+243 IWTLDDI
-250 LVHPYDLWQTVT
+250 LAHPYDLWQTV
-262 SKCKPV
+262 SKKCKPV

-288 EYYTK
+288 EYHTK

-306 PRICKVDV
+306 PLICKVDV
-314 ANVRKLQALIALICS
+314 ANVRKLQALVSMICS
-329 EVPFELNANK
+329 ETPFELNANR

-363 LNLLYSDKKKIGKLT
+363 LNLLYSGTKKVGKLS

-389 ILYAL
+389 IMYSL
-394 APTKVDIGTLRETF
+394 APTKVEIGTLREVF
-408 AIGCLSESYN
+408 AVGSLSVSHT

-423 AQGDFKVDGKYTFEI
+423 AQGDFKIDGRYTFEI
-438 GGRSKDFSQ
+438 GGRNKNFTQ

>member
-1 MLKGA
+1 
-6 ISLDPDVTRGRN
+6 
-18 GVRHHCA
+18 
-25 LLHYEDIDGVWHHCV
+25 
-40 IGDKLLFL
+40 
-48 NCIFFKN
+48 
-55 CCLSATFLLSLH
+55 
-67 REILKPLLMDA
+67 MDA

-90 RTEIIRDKM
+90 STVIIREM
-99 GDIHWNARLISILG
+99 MNEIHWNAQLICIMG

-120 TLLRQYLKQH
+120 TLIKQYLKQNYQP
-130 FELGDHR
+130 LDR
-137 ALYCSAD
+137 RMLYCSAD
-144 TVDFSMRTLV
+144 TVDFSTRTLV
-154 GLAEEFVMRGGELLV
+154 ELAEEFVIRGGEMLV

-176 HSGTADWS
+176 KSGTSDWS

-189 IYELFPNLKMI
+189 IYELFPQLKLI

-207 QLREGDADLSRRAI
+207 QLREGDADLSRRAV
-221 KYTMPGLSFREALR
+221 KYTMLGLSFREALR
-235 FYHGLSFP
+235 FYHGLKFEK
-243 RWSLDDI
+243 WALEDI
-250 LVHPYDLWQTVT
+250 LARPYDLWQMVT

-288 EYYTK
+288 EYYMK
-293 IEQVVNYIIETEL
+293 IEQVINYIIETEL
-306 PRICKVDV
+306 PRICKVDI
-314 ANVRKLQALIALICS
+314 ANIRKLQALIALICS

-363 LNLLYSDKKKIGKLT
+363 LNLLYSDKKKIGKLS

-389 ILYAL
+389 LLYAL
-394 APTKVDIGTLRETF
+394 APTKADIGTLRETF
-408 AIGCLSESYN
+408 AIGCLSESHN

-423 AQGDFKVDGKYTFEI
+423 AQGDFKVEGKYTFEI

-447 IAGVKD
+447 IASLKD
-453 SYIFADDWDMPD
+453 SYVFADDWDMPD